1 MSLPTALNII
11 ATCWGAFL
19 VIWLI
24 AAGWTK
30 ASTYRETRSRRLR
43 YTIFLIAAYVV
54 LVYGGRLPYPLSLR
68 VIPVHRG
75 VELAGVILCLAGL
88 VFSFWARFT
97 IGRNWSGNITLK
109 KEHKL
114 VQHGPYR
121 WVRHPIYTGLIL
133 MLFGTVLVLGRVAG
147 LISLALA
154 LVSFWIKLQDEET
167 LMLQHFPN
175 QYPAYQQR
183 VKCLIPFVW

>member
-19 VIWLI
+19 VIWII

-30 ASTYRETRSRRLR
+30 ASTYREMRSRRLR
-43 YTIFLIAAYVV
+43 YTIFLVAAYAV
-54 LVYGGRLPYPLSLR
+54 LVYGGRLPYPLNLR
-68 VIPVHRG
+68 VIPVNWG

-88 VFSFWARFT
+88 MFSFWARFT

-109 KEHKL
+109 KEHEL

-133 MLFGTVLVLGRVAG
+133 MLFGTVLVLGRAAG

-154 LVSFWIKLQDEET
+154 FLSFWIKLRDEET

-175 QYPAYQQR
+175 QYRAYQER
-183 VKCLIPFVW
+183 VKRLIPFVW